1 MIICSLLMY
10 TIINMYIVYVHI
22 LYICSDESILKLIP
36 EPGQIKIKCCR
47 EGFWILDTV
56 NLILYTIGWV
66 DLYEK
71 NIKRSAG

>member
-1 MIICSLLMY
+1 M
-10 TIINMYIVYVHI
+10 
-22 LYICSDESILKLIP
+22 YICSDESILKLIP